1 MATLAL
7 VAVLLSAVS
16 ILAVHYF
23 HSRHYLLWYGDAE
36 AHLNTARR
44 ILDSATPGYDQL
56 GTPWLPLP
64 HVLLIPFARVD
75 SWWRSG
81 IAAAP
86 PAAFC
91 YVLGGVFLFAAV
103 RRIFDSTSAAL
114 AATALCALNPN
125 LLYLQSSAMTEAYF
139 FAALAA
145 LLYFSIADRP
155 ILAALA
161 ANAAVLTRYEGWFLI
176 PFVAA
181 WFFARGPRRAATF
194 AAVASIGP
202 FYWLFHNWYLTGD
215 ALAFYR
221 GPYSARAIQ
230 HGAPYPGLH
239 NVREA
244 WLYYRTAVQLC
255 AGPGLALMSLA
266 GVVVALAR
274 RAVWPVILLALPPLF
289 YLWSMYSSG
298 GTPIFVP
305 TLWPNSWYNTRYGL
319 AALPLLAFAA
329 AALVMAVPQPLRVFT
344 AVLVVLAGCVHFAVH
359 RDPSDWVTWAESR
372 ANSAGRRAWMYAAA
386 DYLAPRYKSGAGIV
400 SSGGDDFFGI
410 YRAAG
415 IPLAETFSV
424 DNGLPFDAAL
434 RRPRLYLWQAW
445 AVVRSNDD
453 LYTAIGQDLAHWD
466 LQAKFTVKDEPVVY
480 IYRHRYTA
488 SIVP

>member
-1 MATLAL
+1 MIAL
-7 VAVLLSAVS
+7 VTLSLS
-16 ILAVHYF
+16 ILSVLAVHY
-23 HSRHYLLWYGDAE
+23 HYSHGYLLLYGDAE

-64 HVLLIPFARVD
+64 HLLLIPFTRVD
-75 SWWRSG
+75 AWWRSG

-91 YVLGGVFLFAAV
+91 FILGGVLLFAAV

-125 LLYLQSSAMTEAYF
+125 LLYLQSTAMTEAYF

-145 LLYFSIADRP
+145 ILYCTVADRP
-155 ILAALA
+155 LLAALA
-161 ANAAVLTRYEGWFLI
+161 TNAAVLTRYEGWFLI
-176 PFVAA
+176 PFVAVY
-181 WFFARGPRRAATF
+181 FALRSSRRATLY
-194 AAVASIGP
+194 AAVAAIGP
-202 FYWLFHNWYLTGD
+202 LWWLFHNWWLTGD

-230 HGAPYPGLH
+230 RGQFYPGLH
-239 NVREA
+239 NVRQA
-244 WLYYRTAVQLC
+244 WQYYSAAVQLC
-255 AGPGLALMSLA
+255 VGPGVSLMALA

-274 RAVWPVILLALPPLF
+274 RAFWPVLLLSLPPLF

-305 TLWPNSWYNTRYGL
+305 TLWPHSWYNTRYGL
-319 AALPLLAFAA
+319 AALPLLAFAS
-329 AALVMAVPQPLRVFT
+329 AALVTAVPRPLHAFT
-344 AVLVVLAGCVHFAVH
+344 AVLVVLAGTIYFAAH
-359 RDPSDWVTWAESR
+359 HQPSDWITWAESR
-372 ANSAGRRAWMYAAA
+372 ANGTGRRAWMNAAA
-386 DYLAPRYKSGAGIV
+386 DYLRSHYQPGAGIV

-424 DNGLPFDAAL
+424 DNGLPFDAAV
-434 RRPRLYLWQAW
+434 RRPRLYLWQEW
-445 AVVRSNDD
+445 AVVRSNDE
-453 LYTAIGQDLAHWD
+453 LHPAIGQDLAHWQ
-466 LQAKFTVKDEPVVY
+466 LEAQFTVKDEPVIY
-480 IYRHRYTA
+480 IYRHH
-488 SIVP
+488 SLP